1 MADRLIDAYDAALFD
16 LDGVVYLGPAPV
28 EGAAEGIAALRADG
42 TKVGFVTNNAARGPE
57 SVAQHL
63 IDLGV
68 PCDPADV
75 VTSAQAGARLL
86 ADQFPQR
93 GPVLIVG
100 TEALAAEVTAYGF
113 TVTRS
118 ADDRPVAVIQ
128 GYDPALSW
136 TVLDEAGFAIQ
147 AGAAWIATNTDSTR
161 PTDRGLVPGN
171 GAAVQ
176 ALQTACPITPQV
188 AGKPFRPLM
197 EETVRRLGA
206 DRPIFVGDRLD
217 TDIAGAVSTGMDSL
231 FVFTGAHGPT
241 ELLAA
246 TAADRPTHAG
256 LDLRALLDPPRT
268 AEAGAA
274 EVRCGEAIARED
286 NGRASVDGDGLD
298 ALWALAHLV
307 WRAADRGTSLDH
319 AAALD
324 QVQASLRPVE
334 DVR

>member
-28 EGAAEGIAALRADG
+28 PGAAAGIAALRADG

-100 TEALAAEVTAYGF
+100 TEALSAEVTAYGF
-113 TVTRS
+113 TITRS

-136 TVLDEAGFAIQ
+136 AVLDEAGFAIQ
-147 AGAAWIATNTDSTR
+147 GGAAWIATNTDSTR

-188 AGKPFRPLM
+188 AGKPYRPLM
-197 EETVRRLGA
+197 DETVRRLAA

-231 FVFTGAHGPT
+231 LVFTGAHGPA

-246 TAADRPTHAG
+246 TAAERPAHAG
-256 LDLRALLDPPRT
+256 FDLRALLDPPRT
-268 AEAGAA
+268 AEADDTG
-274 EVRCGEAIARED
+274 VRCGAAHAHADDARAIVE
-286 NGRASVDGDGLD
+286 GYGLD

-307 WRAADRGTSLDH
+307 WRAADRGTPLDH
-319 AAALD
+319 TAALERL
-324 QVQASLRPVE
+324 QQSLRPPQ